1 MDEQK
6 KCFLELET
14 TPGEDAVKIVEMAA
28 KDLEYYIKLP
38 NCEHRFGYGDDTI
51 NLANFYPIAC
61 VYENGGFVTNPYN
74 ANGDPFYSD
83 MANYNVNLTL
93 DSMLTVAGTGEQYEL
108 SQKSGKTTT
117 QFKVKVVRDFA
128 CVISEKFEVKT
139 NDPDVKF
146 YHENSKV
153 KIKTDKTFSWHLSNS
168 SRGTI
173 IIYLPNEFNI
183 SELDLNLG
191 AGKIDIDKIFVETLL
206 MDLGAGTM
214 TAKEINVYEKATI
227 NGGAGN
233 INIYSGTINNLNLK
247 LGAGNASIQSDLTGS
262 NTLTTGVG
270 KLNLG
275 LSRSK
280 DNYKFDISKGLGNII
295 LNDFD
300 VSEDILIGDGETK
313 IKISGAVGNII
324 NTAE

>member
-1 MDEQK
+1 M
-6 KCFLELET
+6 
-14 TPGEDAVKIVEMAA
+14 
-28 KDLEYYIKLP
+28 
-38 NCEHRFGYGDDTI
+38 
-51 NLANFYPIAC
+51 
-61 VYENGGFVTNPYN
+61 
-74 ANGDPFYSD
+74 
-83 MANYNVNLTL
+83 
-93 DSMLTVAGTGEQYEL
+93 
-108 SQKSGKTTT
+108 TTT
-117 QFKVKVVRDFA
+117 QKIIKYLAIAFA
-128 CVISEKFEVKT
+128 LYLVISIFSIIFGLSREIISSINNDKKDSKLLEEYTTISNNVNNIESFKIDISNDNIEIKEGEKFEVKT

-183 SELDLNLG
+183 TELELNLG

-247 LGAGNASIQSDLTGS
+247 LGAGNASIESDLTGS

-300 VSEDILIGDGETK
+300 VSEDILIGDGEAK
-313 IKISGAVGNII
+313 IKISGAIGNIII

>member
-1 MDEQK
+1 M
-6 KCFLELET
+6 
-14 TPGEDAVKIVEMAA
+14 
-28 KDLEYYIKLP
+28 
-38 NCEHRFGYGDDTI
+38 
-51 NLANFYPIAC
+51 
-61 VYENGGFVTNPYN
+61 
-74 ANGDPFYSD
+74 
-83 MANYNVNLTL
+83 
-93 DSMLTVAGTGEQYEL
+93 
-108 SQKSGKTTT
+108 TTT
-117 QFKVKVVRDFA
+117 QKIIKYLAIAFA
-128 CVISEKFEVKT
+128 LFLVISIFSIIFGLSREIISSINNDKKESELLEEYTTISNNVNNIESFKIDISNDDIEIKEGEKFEVKT

-153 KIKTDKTFSWHLSNS
+153 KIKSDKTFSWHPSNS

-214 TAKEINVYEKATI
+214 TAKEINVYEKAMI

-233 INIYSGTINNLNLK
+233 ININSGTINNLNLK

-262 NTLTTGVG
+262 NTLTPGVG
-270 KLNLG
+270 RLNLG

-280 DNYKFDISKGLGNII
+280 DNYRFDINKGLGNII

-300 VSEDILIGDGETK
+300 VSEDTLIGDGETK
-313 IKISGAVGNII
+313 IKINGAVGNII
-324 NTAE
+324 INTSN

>member
-1 MDEQK
+1 M
-6 KCFLELET
+6 
-14 TPGEDAVKIVEMAA
+14 
-28 KDLEYYIKLP
+28 
-38 NCEHRFGYGDDTI
+38 
-51 NLANFYPIAC
+51 
-61 VYENGGFVTNPYN
+61 
-74 ANGDPFYSD
+74 
-83 MANYNVNLTL
+83 
-93 DSMLTVAGTGEQYEL
+93 
-108 SQKSGKTTT
+108 TTT
-117 QFKVKVVRDFA
+117 QKIIKYLAIAFA
-128 CVISEKFEVKT
+128 LFLVISIFSIIFGLSREIISSINNDKKESELLEEYTTISNNVNNIESFKIDISNDDIEIKEGEKFEVKT

-153 KIKTDKTFSWHLSNS
+153 KIKSDKTFSWHPSNT

-214 TAKEINVYEKATI
+214 TAKEINVYEKAMI

-233 INIYSGTINNLNLK
+233 ININSGTINNLNLK

-270 KLNLG
+270 RLNLG

-280 DNYKFDISKGLGNII
+280 DNYRFDINKGLGNII

-300 VSEDILIGDGETK
+300 VSEDTLIGDGETK
-313 IKISGAVGNII
+313 IKINGAVGNII
-324 NTAE
+324 INTSN

>member
-1 MDEQK
+1 M
-6 KCFLELET
+6 
-14 TPGEDAVKIVEMAA
+14 
-28 KDLEYYIKLP
+28 
-38 NCEHRFGYGDDTI
+38 
-51 NLANFYPIAC
+51 
-61 VYENGGFVTNPYN
+61 
-74 ANGDPFYSD
+74 
-83 MANYNVNLTL
+83 
-93 DSMLTVAGTGEQYEL
+93 
-108 SQKSGKTTT
+108 TTT
-117 QFKVKVVRDFA
+117 QKIIKYLAIAFA
-128 CVISEKFEVKT
+128 LFLVISIFSIIFGLSREIISSINNDKKESELSEEYTTISNNVNNIESFKIDISNDDIEIKEGEKFEVKT

-153 KIKTDKTFSWHLSNS
+153 KIKSDKTFSWHPSNS

-214 TAKEINVYEKATI
+214 TAKEINVYEKAAI

-233 INIYSGTINNLNLK
+233 ININSGTINNLNLK

-280 DNYKFDISKGLGNII
+280 DNYRFDINKGLGNII

-300 VSEDILIGDGETK
+300 VSEDTLIGDGETK
-313 IKISGAVGNII
+313 IKINGAVGNII
-324 NTAE
+324 INTSN

>member
-1 MDEQK
+1 M
-6 KCFLELET
+6 
-14 TPGEDAVKIVEMAA
+14 
-28 KDLEYYIKLP
+28 
-38 NCEHRFGYGDDTI
+38 
-51 NLANFYPIAC
+51 
-61 VYENGGFVTNPYN
+61 
-74 ANGDPFYSD
+74 
-83 MANYNVNLTL
+83 
-93 DSMLTVAGTGEQYEL
+93 
-108 SQKSGKTTT
+108 TTT
-117 QFKVKVVRDFA
+117 QKIIKYLAIAFA
-128 CVISEKFEVKT
+128 LFLVISIFSIIFGLSREIISSINSDKKDSKLLEEYTTISNNVNNIESFKIDISNDDIEIKEGEKFEVKT

-173 IIYLPNEFNI
+173 IIYLPNESNI

-247 LGAGNASIQSDLTGS
+247 LGAGNASIESDLTGS

-313 IKISGAVGNII
+313 IKISGAIGNIII

>member
-1 MDEQK
+1 M
-6 KCFLELET
+6 
-14 TPGEDAVKIVEMAA
+14 
-28 KDLEYYIKLP
+28 
-38 NCEHRFGYGDDTI
+38 
-51 NLANFYPIAC
+51 
-61 VYENGGFVTNPYN
+61 
-74 ANGDPFYSD
+74 
-83 MANYNVNLTL
+83 
-93 DSMLTVAGTGEQYEL
+93 
-108 SQKSGKTTT
+108 TTT
-117 QFKVKVVRDFA
+117 QKIIKYLAIAFA
-128 CVISEKFEVKT
+128 LFLVISIFSIIFGLSREIISSINNDKKESKLLEDYTTISNNVNNIESFKIDISNDDIEIKKGEKFEVKT

-146 YHENSKV
+146 YHENSIV
-153 KIKTDKTFSWHLSNS
+153 KIKSDKTFSWHLSNS

-191 AGKIDIDKIFVETLL
+191 AGKIDIDKLFVETLL

-233 INIYSGTINNLNLK
+233 ININSGTINNLNLK

-280 DNYKFDISKGLGNII
+280 DNYRFDINKGLGNII

-300 VSEDILIGDGETK
+300 VSEDTLIGDGETK
-313 IKISGAVGNII
+313 IKINGAVGNII
-324 NTAE
+324 INTSN

>member
-1 MDEQK
+1 M
-6 KCFLELET
+6 
-14 TPGEDAVKIVEMAA
+14 
-28 KDLEYYIKLP
+28 
-38 NCEHRFGYGDDTI
+38 
-51 NLANFYPIAC
+51 
-61 VYENGGFVTNPYN
+61 
-74 ANGDPFYSD
+74 
-83 MANYNVNLTL
+83 
-93 DSMLTVAGTGEQYEL
+93 
-108 SQKSGKTTT
+108 TTT
-117 QFKVKVVRDFA
+117 QKIIKYLAIAFA
-128 CVISEKFEVKT
+128 LFLVISIFSIIFGLSRDIISSINSDKKDSKLLEEYTTISNNVNNIESFKIDISNDNIEIKEGEKFEVKT

-247 LGAGNASIQSDLTGS
+247 LGAGNASIESDLTGS

-324 NTAE
+324 INTAE

>member
-1 MDEQK
+1 M
-6 KCFLELET
+6 
-14 TPGEDAVKIVEMAA
+14 
-28 KDLEYYIKLP
+28 
-38 NCEHRFGYGDDTI
+38 
-51 NLANFYPIAC
+51 
-61 VYENGGFVTNPYN
+61 
-74 ANGDPFYSD
+74 
-83 MANYNVNLTL
+83 
-93 DSMLTVAGTGEQYEL
+93 
-108 SQKSGKTTT
+108 TTT
-117 QFKVKVVRDFA
+117 QKIIKYLAIAFA
-128 CVISEKFEVKT
+128 LFLVISIFSIIFGLSREIISSINNDKKESELLEEYTTISNNVNNIESFKIDISNDDIEIKEGEKFEVKT

-153 KIKTDKTFSWHLSNS
+153 KIKSDKTFSWHINNS

-214 TAKEINVYEKATI
+214 TAKEINVYEKAAI

-233 INIYSGTINNLNLK
+233 ININSGTINNLNLK

-280 DNYKFDISKGLGNII
+280 DNYKFDINKGLGNII

-300 VSEDILIGDGETK
+300 VSEDTLIGDGETK

-324 NTAE
+324 INTAE

>member
-1 MDEQK
+1 M
-6 KCFLELET
+6 
-14 TPGEDAVKIVEMAA
+14 
-28 KDLEYYIKLP
+28 
-38 NCEHRFGYGDDTI
+38 
-51 NLANFYPIAC
+51 
-61 VYENGGFVTNPYN
+61 
-74 ANGDPFYSD
+74 
-83 MANYNVNLTL
+83 
-93 DSMLTVAGTGEQYEL
+93 
-108 SQKSGKTTT
+108 TTT
-117 QFKVKVVRDFA
+117 QKIIKYLAIAFA
-128 CVISEKFEVKT
+128 LFLVISIFSIIFGLSREIISSINSDKKDSKLLEEYTTISNNVNNIESFKIDISNDDIEIKEGEKFEVKT

-173 IIYLPNEFNI
+173 IIYLPNESNI

-191 AGKIDIDKIFVETLL
+191 AGKIDIDKIFVEILL

-247 LGAGNASIQSDLTGS
+247 LDAGNASIQSDLTGS

-300 VSEDILIGDGETK
+300 VSEDILIGDGETI

-324 NTAE
+324 INTAE

>member
-1 MDEQK
+1 M
-6 KCFLELET
+6 
-14 TPGEDAVKIVEMAA
+14 
-28 KDLEYYIKLP
+28 
-38 NCEHRFGYGDDTI
+38 
-51 NLANFYPIAC
+51 
-61 VYENGGFVTNPYN
+61 
-74 ANGDPFYSD
+74 
-83 MANYNVNLTL
+83 
-93 DSMLTVAGTGEQYEL
+93 
-108 SQKSGKTTT
+108 TTT
-117 QFKVKVVRDFA
+117 QKIIKYLAIAFA
-128 CVISEKFEVKT
+128 LFLVISIFSIIFGLSREIISSINSDKKDSKLLEEYTTISNNVNNIESFKIDISNDDIEIKEGEKFEVKT

-183 SELDLNLG
+183 TELDLNLG
-191 AGKIDIDKIFVETLL
+191 AGKIDIDKIFVKTLL

-227 NGGAGN
+227 NGGASN

-247 LGAGNASIQSDLTGS
+247 LGAGNASIESDLTGS

-313 IKISGAVGNII
+313 IKISGAIGNIII

>member
-1 MDEQK
+1 M
-6 KCFLELET
+6 
-14 TPGEDAVKIVEMAA
+14 
-28 KDLEYYIKLP
+28 
-38 NCEHRFGYGDDTI
+38 
-51 NLANFYPIAC
+51 
-61 VYENGGFVTNPYN
+61 
-74 ANGDPFYSD
+74 
-83 MANYNVNLTL
+83 
-93 DSMLTVAGTGEQYEL
+93 
-108 SQKSGKTTT
+108 TTT
-117 QFKVKVVRDFA
+117 QKIIKYLAIAFA
-128 CVISEKFEVKT
+128 LYLVISIFSIIFGLSREIISSINNDKKESKLLEEYTTISNNVNNIESFKIDISNDDIEIKEGEKFEVKT
-139 NDPDVKF
+139 NNPDVKF
-146 YHENSKV
+146 YHENSIV
-153 KIKTDKTFSWHLSNS
+153 KIKSDKTFSWHLSNS

-214 TAKEINVYEKATI
+214 TSKEINVYEKATI

-233 INIYSGTINNLNLK
+233 ININSGTINNLNLK

-280 DNYKFDISKGLGNII
+280 DNYRFDINKGLGNII

-300 VSEDILIGDGETK
+300 VSEDTLIGDGETK
-313 IKISGAVGNII
+313 IKINGAVGNII
-324 NTAE
+324 INTSN

>member
-1 MDEQK
+1 M
-6 KCFLELET
+6 
-14 TPGEDAVKIVEMAA
+14 
-28 KDLEYYIKLP
+28 
-38 NCEHRFGYGDDTI
+38 
-51 NLANFYPIAC
+51 
-61 VYENGGFVTNPYN
+61 
-74 ANGDPFYSD
+74 
-83 MANYNVNLTL
+83 
-93 DSMLTVAGTGEQYEL
+93 
-108 SQKSGKTTT
+108 TTT
-117 QFKVKVVRDFA
+117 QKIIKYLAIAFA
-128 CVISEKFEVKT
+128 LFLVISIFSIIFGLGHEIISSINSYKKDSKLLEEYTTISNNVNNIESFKIDISNDDIEIKEGEKFEVKT

-247 LGAGNASIQSDLTGS
+247 LGAGNASIESDLTGS

-324 NTAE
+324 INTAE

>member
-1 MDEQK
+1 M
-6 KCFLELET
+6 
-14 TPGEDAVKIVEMAA
+14 
-28 KDLEYYIKLP
+28 
-38 NCEHRFGYGDDTI
+38 
-51 NLANFYPIAC
+51 
-61 VYENGGFVTNPYN
+61 
-74 ANGDPFYSD
+74 
-83 MANYNVNLTL
+83 
-93 DSMLTVAGTGEQYEL
+93 
-108 SQKSGKTTT
+108 TTT
-117 QFKVKVVRDFA
+117 QKIIKYLAIAFA
-128 CVISEKFEVKT
+128 LFLVISIFSIIFGLSCEIISSINSDKKDSKLLEEYTTISNNVNNIESFKIDISNDDIEIKEGEKFEVKT

-183 SELDLNLG
+183 TELDLNLG

-247 LGAGNASIQSDLTGS
+247 LGAGNASIESDLTGS

-324 NTAE
+324 INTAE

>member
-1 MDEQK
+1 M
-6 KCFLELET
+6 
-14 TPGEDAVKIVEMAA
+14 
-28 KDLEYYIKLP
+28 
-38 NCEHRFGYGDDTI
+38 
-51 NLANFYPIAC
+51 
-61 VYENGGFVTNPYN
+61 
-74 ANGDPFYSD
+74 
-83 MANYNVNLTL
+83 
-93 DSMLTVAGTGEQYEL
+93 
-108 SQKSGKTTT
+108 TTT
-117 QFKVKVVRDFA
+117 QKIIKYLAIAFA
-128 CVISEKFEVKT
+128 LFLVISIFSIIFGLSREIISSINSDKKDSKLLEEYTTISNNVNNIESFKIDISNDDIEIKEGEKFEVKT

-173 IIYLPNEFNI
+173 IIYLPNESNI

-191 AGKIDIDKIFVETLL
+191 AGKIDIDKIFVEILL

-247 LGAGNASIQSDLTGS
+247 LDAGNASIQSDLTGS

-324 NTAE
+324 INTAE

>member
-1 MDEQK
+1 M
-6 KCFLELET
+6 
-14 TPGEDAVKIVEMAA
+14 
-28 KDLEYYIKLP
+28 
-38 NCEHRFGYGDDTI
+38 
-51 NLANFYPIAC
+51 
-61 VYENGGFVTNPYN
+61 
-74 ANGDPFYSD
+74 
-83 MANYNVNLTL
+83 
-93 DSMLTVAGTGEQYEL
+93 
-108 SQKSGKTTT
+108 TTT
-117 QFKVKVVRDFA
+117 QKIIKYLAIAFA
-128 CVISEKFEVKT
+128 LFLVISIFSIIFGLSREIISSINSDKKDSKLLEEYTTISNNVNNIESFKIDISNDDIEIKEGEKFEVKT

-183 SELDLNLG
+183 TELDLNLG

-227 NGGAGN
+227 NGGTGN

-247 LGAGNASIQSDLTGS
+247 LGAGNASIESDLTGS

-324 NTAE
+324 INTAE

>member
-1 MDEQK
+1 M
-6 KCFLELET
+6 
-14 TPGEDAVKIVEMAA
+14 
-28 KDLEYYIKLP
+28 
-38 NCEHRFGYGDDTI
+38 
-51 NLANFYPIAC
+51 
-61 VYENGGFVTNPYN
+61 
-74 ANGDPFYSD
+74 
-83 MANYNVNLTL
+83 
-93 DSMLTVAGTGEQYEL
+93 
-108 SQKSGKTTT
+108 TTT
-117 QFKVKVVRDFA
+117 QKIIKYLAIAFA
-128 CVISEKFEVKT
+128 LYLVISIFSIIFGLSHEIISSINNDKKESKLLEEYTTISNNVNNIESFKIDISNDDIEIKEGEKFEVKT

-146 YHENSKV
+146 YHENSIV
-153 KIKTDKTFSWHLSNS
+153 KIKSDKTFSWHLSNS

-247 LGAGNASIQSDLTGS
+247 LGAGNASIESDLTGS

-300 VSEDILIGDGETK
+300 VLEDILIGDGETK

-324 NTAE
+324 INTAE

>member
-1 MDEQK
+1 M
-6 KCFLELET
+6 
-14 TPGEDAVKIVEMAA
+14 
-28 KDLEYYIKLP
+28 
-38 NCEHRFGYGDDTI
+38 
-51 NLANFYPIAC
+51 
-61 VYENGGFVTNPYN
+61 
-74 ANGDPFYSD
+74 
-83 MANYNVNLTL
+83 
-93 DSMLTVAGTGEQYEL
+93 
-108 SQKSGKTTT
+108 TTT
-117 QFKVKVVRDFA
+117 QKIIKYLAIAFA
-128 CVISEKFEVKT
+128 LFLVISIFSIIFGLSREIISSINSDKKDSKLLEEYTTISNNVNNIESFKIDISNDDIEIKEGEKFEVKT

-183 SELDLNLG
+183 TELDLNLG

-233 INIYSGTINNLNLK
+233 INIYSGTINKLNLK

-324 NTAE
+324 INTAE

>member
-1 MDEQK
+1 M
-6 KCFLELET
+6 
-14 TPGEDAVKIVEMAA
+14 
-28 KDLEYYIKLP
+28 
-38 NCEHRFGYGDDTI
+38 
-51 NLANFYPIAC
+51 
-61 VYENGGFVTNPYN
+61 
-74 ANGDPFYSD
+74 
-83 MANYNVNLTL
+83 
-93 DSMLTVAGTGEQYEL
+93 
-108 SQKSGKTTT
+108 TTT
-117 QFKVKVVRDFA
+117 QKIIKYLAIAFA
-128 CVISEKFEVKT
+128 LFLVISIFSIIFGLSRKIISSINSDKKDSKLLEEYTTISNNVNNIESFKIDISNDDIEIKEGEKFEVKT

-183 SELDLNLG
+183 TELDLNLG

-324 NTAE
+324 INTAE

>member
-1 MDEQK
+1 M
-6 KCFLELET
+6 
-14 TPGEDAVKIVEMAA
+14 
-28 KDLEYYIKLP
+28 
-38 NCEHRFGYGDDTI
+38 
-51 NLANFYPIAC
+51 
-61 VYENGGFVTNPYN
+61 
-74 ANGDPFYSD
+74 
-83 MANYNVNLTL
+83 
-93 DSMLTVAGTGEQYEL
+93 
-108 SQKSGKTTT
+108 TTT
-117 QFKVKVVRDFA
+117 QKIIKYLAIAFA
-128 CVISEKFEVKT
+128 LFLVISIFSIIFGLSREIISSINSDKKDSKLLEEYTTISNNVNNIESFKIDISNDDIEIKEGEKFEVKT

-183 SELDLNLG
+183 TELDLNLG

-247 LGAGNASIQSDLTGS
+247 LGAGNASIESDLTGS

-324 NTAE
+324 INTAE

>member
-1 MDEQK
+1 MKLSQTGMNTVKLNNIDEMY
-6 KCFLELET
+6 
-14 TPGEDAVKIVEMAA
+14 PGQSILLKTGQLVQYGAG
-28 KDLEYYIKLP
+28 L
-38 NCEHRFGYGDDTI
+38 FGY
-51 NLANFYPIAC
+51 N
-61 VYENGGFVTNPYN
+61 
-74 ANGDPFYSD
+74 
-83 MANYNVNLTL
+83 
-93 DSMLTVAGTGEQYEL
+93 TVPL
-108 SQKSGKTTT
+108 L
-117 QFKVKVVRDFA
+117 VR
-128 CVISEKFEVKT
+128 
-139 NDPDVKF
+139 
-146 YHENSKV
+146 
-153 KIKTDKTFSWHLSNS
+153 
-168 SRGTI
+168 R
-173 IIYLPNEFNI
+173 NI
-183 SELDLNLG
+183 E
-191 AGKIDIDKIFVETLL
+191 KIFVETLL
-206 MDLGAGTM
+206 MNLGAGTM

-247 LGAGNASIQSDLTGS
+247 LGAGNASIESDLTGS

-324 NTAE
+324 INTAE

>member
-1 MDEQK
+1 M
-6 KCFLELET
+6 
-14 TPGEDAVKIVEMAA
+14 
-28 KDLEYYIKLP
+28 
-38 NCEHRFGYGDDTI
+38 
-51 NLANFYPIAC
+51 
-61 VYENGGFVTNPYN
+61 
-74 ANGDPFYSD
+74 
-83 MANYNVNLTL
+83 
-93 DSMLTVAGTGEQYEL
+93 
-108 SQKSGKTTT
+108 TTT
-117 QFKVKVVRDFA
+117 QKIIKYLAIAFA
-128 CVISEKFEVKT
+128 LFLVISIFSIIFGLSREIISSINNDKKDSELLEEYTTISNNVNNIESFKIDISNDDIEIKKGEKFEVKT

-146 YHENSKV
+146 YHENSIV
-153 KIKTDKTFSWHLSNS
+153 KIKSDKTFSWHLSNS

-214 TAKEINVYEKATI
+214 TAKEINVNEKATI

-247 LGAGNASIQSDLTGS
+247 LGAGNASIESDLTGS

-313 IKISGAVGNII
+313 IKINGAVGNII
-324 NTAE
+324 INTAE

>member
-1 MDEQK
+1 M
-6 KCFLELET
+6 
-14 TPGEDAVKIVEMAA
+14 
-28 KDLEYYIKLP
+28 
-38 NCEHRFGYGDDTI
+38 
-51 NLANFYPIAC
+51 
-61 VYENGGFVTNPYN
+61 
-74 ANGDPFYSD
+74 
-83 MANYNVNLTL
+83 
-93 DSMLTVAGTGEQYEL
+93 
-108 SQKSGKTTT
+108 TTT
-117 QFKVKVVRDFA
+117 QKIIKYLAIAFA
-128 CVISEKFEVKT
+128 LFLVISIFSIIFGLSREIISSINSDKKDSELLEEYTTISNNVNNIESFKIDISNDDIEIKKGEKFEVKT

-146 YHENSKV
+146 YHENSIV
-153 KIKTDKTFSWHLSNS
+153 KIKSDKTFSWHLSNS

-233 INIYSGTINNLNLK
+233 ININSGTINNLNLK

-280 DNYKFDISKGLGNII
+280 DNYRFDINKGLGNII

-300 VSEDILIGDGETK
+300 VSEDTLIGDGETK
-313 IKISGAVGNII
+313 IKINGAVGNII
-324 NTAE
+324 INTSN

>member
-1 MDEQK
+1 M
-6 KCFLELET
+6 
-14 TPGEDAVKIVEMAA
+14 
-28 KDLEYYIKLP
+28 
-38 NCEHRFGYGDDTI
+38 
-51 NLANFYPIAC
+51 
-61 VYENGGFVTNPYN
+61 
-74 ANGDPFYSD
+74 
-83 MANYNVNLTL
+83 
-93 DSMLTVAGTGEQYEL
+93 
-108 SQKSGKTTT
+108 TTT
-117 QFKVKVVRDFA
+117 QKIIKYLAIAFA
-128 CVISEKFEVKT
+128 LFLVISIFSIIFGLSREIISSINSDKKDSKLLEEYTTISNNVNNIESFKIDISNDDIEIKEGEKFEVKT

-191 AGKIDIDKIFVETLL
+191 AGKIDIDKLFVETLL

-214 TAKEINVYEKATI
+214 TAKEINVYEKAAI

-247 LGAGNASIQSDLTGS
+247 LGAGNASIESDLTGS

-324 NTAE
+324 INTSN

>member
-1 MDEQK
+1 M
-6 KCFLELET
+6 
-14 TPGEDAVKIVEMAA
+14 
-28 KDLEYYIKLP
+28 
-38 NCEHRFGYGDDTI
+38 
-51 NLANFYPIAC
+51 
-61 VYENGGFVTNPYN
+61 
-74 ANGDPFYSD
+74 
-83 MANYNVNLTL
+83 
-93 DSMLTVAGTGEQYEL
+93 
-108 SQKSGKTTT
+108 TTT
-117 QFKVKVVRDFA
+117 QKIIKYLAIAFA
-128 CVISEKFEVKT
+128 LFLVISIFSIIFGLSHEIISSINNDEKESELLKEYTTISNNVNNVESFKIDISNDDIEIKEGEKFEVKT

-146 YHENSKV
+146 YHENSNV
-153 KIKTDKTFSWHLSNS
+153 KIKSDKTFSWHLSNS

-191 AGKIDIDKIFVETLL
+191 AGKIDIDKLFVETLL

-214 TAKEINVYEKATI
+214 TAKEINVYEKAAI

-233 INIYSGTINNLNLK
+233 ININSGIINNLNLK
-247 LGAGNASIQSDLTGS
+247 LGAGNTSIQSDLNGS

-275 LSRSK
+275 LSRGK
-280 DNYKFDISKGLGNII
+280 DNYRFDINKGLGNII

-300 VSEDILIGDGETK
+300 VSEDTLIGDGETK

-324 NTAE
+324 INTAE

>member
-1 MDEQK
+1 M
-6 KCFLELET
+6 
-14 TPGEDAVKIVEMAA
+14 
-28 KDLEYYIKLP
+28 
-38 NCEHRFGYGDDTI
+38 
-51 NLANFYPIAC
+51 
-61 VYENGGFVTNPYN
+61 
-74 ANGDPFYSD
+74 
-83 MANYNVNLTL
+83 
-93 DSMLTVAGTGEQYEL
+93 
-108 SQKSGKTTT
+108 TTT
-117 QFKVKVVRDFA
+117 QKIIKYLAIAFA
-128 CVISEKFEVKT
+128 LFLVISIFSIIFGLSREIISSINNDKKDSKLLEEYITISNNVNNIESFKIDISNDDIEIKEGEKFEVKT

-191 AGKIDIDKIFVETLL
+191 AGKIDIDKIFVEILL

-214 TAKEINVYEKATI
+214 TAKEINVYEKAAI

-280 DNYKFDISKGLGNII
+280 DNYKFNISKG
-295 LNDFD
+295 
-300 VSEDILIGDGETK
+300 
-313 IKISGAVGNII
+313 
-324 NTAE
+324 

>member
-1 MDEQK
+1 M
-6 KCFLELET
+6 
-14 TPGEDAVKIVEMAA
+14 
-28 KDLEYYIKLP
+28 
-38 NCEHRFGYGDDTI
+38 
-51 NLANFYPIAC
+51 
-61 VYENGGFVTNPYN
+61 
-74 ANGDPFYSD
+74 
-83 MANYNVNLTL
+83 
-93 DSMLTVAGTGEQYEL
+93 
-108 SQKSGKTTT
+108 TTT
-117 QFKVKVVRDFA
+117 QKIIKYLAIAFA
-128 CVISEKFEVKT
+128 LFLVISIFSIIFGLSREIISSINNDKKESELLEEYTTISNNVNNIESFKIDISNDDIEIKEGEKFEVKT

-153 KIKTDKTFSWHLSNS
+153 KIKSDKTFSWHPSNS

-214 TAKEINVYEKATI
+214 TAKEINVYEKAAI

-233 INIYSGTINNLNLK
+233 ININSGTINNLNLK

-270 KLNLG
+270 RLNLG

-280 DNYKFDISKGLGNII
+280 DNYRFDINKGLGNII

-300 VSEDILIGDGETK
+300 VSEDTLIGDGETK
-313 IKISGAVGNII
+313 IKINGAVGNII
-324 NTAE
+324 INTSN

>member
-1 MDEQK
+1 M
-6 KCFLELET
+6 
-14 TPGEDAVKIVEMAA
+14 
-28 KDLEYYIKLP
+28 
-38 NCEHRFGYGDDTI
+38 
-51 NLANFYPIAC
+51 
-61 VYENGGFVTNPYN
+61 
-74 ANGDPFYSD
+74 
-83 MANYNVNLTL
+83 
-93 DSMLTVAGTGEQYEL
+93 
-108 SQKSGKTTT
+108 TTT
-117 QFKVKVVRDFA
+117 QKIIKYLAIAFA
-128 CVISEKFEVKT
+128 LFLVISIFSIIFGLSREIISSINSDKKDSELLEEYTTISNNVNNIESFKIDISNDDIEIKEGEKFEVKT
-139 NDPDVKF
+139 NDPNVKF

-153 KIKTDKTFSWHLSNS
+153 KIKADKTLNWHLSNS

-191 AGKIDIDKIFVETLL
+191 AGKIDIDKLFVETLL

-214 TAKEINVYEKATI
+214 TAKEINVYEKAAI

-233 INIYSGTINNLNLK
+233 ININSGTINNLNLK

-280 DNYKFDISKGLGNII
+280 DNYKFDINKGLGNII

-300 VSEDILIGDGETK
+300 VSEDTLIGDGETK
-313 IKISGAVGNII
+313 IKINGAIGNII
-324 NTAE
+324 INTSN

>member
-1 MDEQK
+1 M
-6 KCFLELET
+6 
-14 TPGEDAVKIVEMAA
+14 
-28 KDLEYYIKLP
+28 
-38 NCEHRFGYGDDTI
+38 
-51 NLANFYPIAC
+51 
-61 VYENGGFVTNPYN
+61 
-74 ANGDPFYSD
+74 
-83 MANYNVNLTL
+83 
-93 DSMLTVAGTGEQYEL
+93 
-108 SQKSGKTTT
+108 TTT
-117 QFKVKVVRDFA
+117 QKIIKYLAIAFA
-128 CVISEKFEVKT
+128 LFLVISIFSIIFGLSREIISSINNDKKDSKLLEEYTTISNNVNNIESFKIDISNDDIEIKEGEKFEVKT

-146 YHENSKV
+146 YHENSIV
-153 KIKTDKTFSWHLSNS
+153 KIKSDKTFSWHLSNS

-233 INIYSGTINNLNLK
+233 IYIYSGTINNLNLK
-247 LGAGNASIQSDLTGS
+247 LGAGNASIESDLTGS

-324 NTAE
+324 INTAE

>member
-1 MDEQK
+1 M
-6 KCFLELET
+6 
-14 TPGEDAVKIVEMAA
+14 
-28 KDLEYYIKLP
+28 
-38 NCEHRFGYGDDTI
+38 
-51 NLANFYPIAC
+51 
-61 VYENGGFVTNPYN
+61 
-74 ANGDPFYSD
+74 
-83 MANYNVNLTL
+83 
-93 DSMLTVAGTGEQYEL
+93 
-108 SQKSGKTTT
+108 TTT
-117 QFKVKVVRDFA
+117 QKIIKYLAIAFA
-128 CVISEKFEVKT
+128 LFLVISIFSIIFGLSREIISSINNDKKDSKLLEEYTTISNNVNNIESFKINISNDDIEIKEGEKFEVKT

-247 LGAGNASIQSDLTGS
+247 LGAGNASIESDLTGS

-300 VSEDILIGDGETK
+300 VSEDILIGDGEAK
-313 IKISGAVGNII
+313 IKISGAIGNIII

>member
-1 MDEQK
+1 M
-6 KCFLELET
+6 
-14 TPGEDAVKIVEMAA
+14 
-28 KDLEYYIKLP
+28 
-38 NCEHRFGYGDDTI
+38 
-51 NLANFYPIAC
+51 
-61 VYENGGFVTNPYN
+61 
-74 ANGDPFYSD
+74 
-83 MANYNVNLTL
+83 
-93 DSMLTVAGTGEQYEL
+93 
-108 SQKSGKTTT
+108 TTT
-117 QFKVKVVRDFA
+117 QKIIKYLAIAFA
-128 CVISEKFEVKT
+128 LFLVISIFSIIFGLSREIISSINNDKKESKLLEDYTTISNNVNNIESFKIDISNDDIEIKKGEKFEVKT

-146 YHENSKV
+146 YHENSIV
-153 KIKTDKTFSWHLSNS
+153 KIKSDKTFSWHLSNS

-233 INIYSGTINNLNLK
+233 ININSGTINNLNLK

-280 DNYKFDISKGLGNII
+280 DNYRFDINKGLGNII

-300 VSEDILIGDGETK
+300 VSEDTLIGDGETK
-313 IKISGAVGNII
+313 IKINGAVGNII
-324 NTAE
+324 INTSN

>member
-1 MDEQK
+1 M
-6 KCFLELET
+6 
-14 TPGEDAVKIVEMAA
+14 
-28 KDLEYYIKLP
+28 
-38 NCEHRFGYGDDTI
+38 
-51 NLANFYPIAC
+51 
-61 VYENGGFVTNPYN
+61 
-74 ANGDPFYSD
+74 
-83 MANYNVNLTL
+83 
-93 DSMLTVAGTGEQYEL
+93 
-108 SQKSGKTTT
+108 TTT
-117 QFKVKVVRDFA
+117 QKIIKYLAIAFA
-128 CVISEKFEVKT
+128 LFLVISIFSIIFGLSREIISSINSDKKDSKLLEEYTTISNNVNNIESFKIDISNDNIEIKEGEKFEVKT

-146 YHENSKV
+146 YHENSIV
-153 KIKTDKTFSWHLSNS
+153 KIKSDKTFSWHLSNS

-247 LGAGNASIQSDLTGS
+247 LGAGNASIESDLTGS

-280 DNYKFDISKGLGNII
+280 DNYKFDINKGLGNII

-324 NTAE
+324 INTAE

>member
-1 MDEQK
+1 M
-6 KCFLELET
+6 
-14 TPGEDAVKIVEMAA
+14 
-28 KDLEYYIKLP
+28 
-38 NCEHRFGYGDDTI
+38 
-51 NLANFYPIAC
+51 
-61 VYENGGFVTNPYN
+61 
-74 ANGDPFYSD
+74 
-83 MANYNVNLTL
+83 
-93 DSMLTVAGTGEQYEL
+93 
-108 SQKSGKTTT
+108 TTT
-117 QFKVKVVRDFA
+117 QKIIKYLAIAFA
-128 CVISEKFEVKT
+128 LFLVISIFSIIFGLSRKIISSINNDKKESGLLEEYTTISNNVNNIESFKIDISNDDIEIKEGEKFEVKT
-139 NDPDVKF
+139 NDPNVKF

-153 KIKTDKTFSWHLSNS
+153 KIKSDKTFSWHLSNS

-173 IIYLPNEFNI
+173 IIYLPNKFNI

-214 TAKEINVYEKATI
+214 TAKEINVYEKAAI

-233 INIYSGTINNLNLK
+233 ININSGTINNLNLK

-280 DNYKFDISKGLGNII
+280 DNYKFDINKGLGSII
-295 LNDFD
+295 LNDFN
-300 VSEDILIGDGETK
+300 VSEDTLIGDGDTK

-324 NTAE
+324 INTAE

>member
-1 MDEQK
+1 M
-6 KCFLELET
+6 
-14 TPGEDAVKIVEMAA
+14 
-28 KDLEYYIKLP
+28 
-38 NCEHRFGYGDDTI
+38 
-51 NLANFYPIAC
+51 
-61 VYENGGFVTNPYN
+61 
-74 ANGDPFYSD
+74 
-83 MANYNVNLTL
+83 
-93 DSMLTVAGTGEQYEL
+93 
-108 SQKSGKTTT
+108 TTT
-117 QFKVKVVRDFA
+117 QKIIKYLAIAFA
-128 CVISEKFEVKT
+128 LFLVISIFSIIFGLSREIISSINSDKKDSKLLEEYTTISNNVNNIESFRIDISNDDIEIKEGEKFEVKT

-153 KIKTDKTFSWHLSNS
+153 KIKTDKTFSWHFSNS

-183 SELDLNLG
+183 SELNLNLG

-247 LGAGNASIQSDLTGS
+247 LGAGNASIESDLTGS

-324 NTAE
+324 INTAE

>member
-1 MDEQK
+1 M
-6 KCFLELET
+6 
-14 TPGEDAVKIVEMAA
+14 
-28 KDLEYYIKLP
+28 
-38 NCEHRFGYGDDTI
+38 
-51 NLANFYPIAC
+51 
-61 VYENGGFVTNPYN
+61 
-74 ANGDPFYSD
+74 
-83 MANYNVNLTL
+83 
-93 DSMLTVAGTGEQYEL
+93 
-108 SQKSGKTTT
+108 TTT
-117 QFKVKVVRDFA
+117 QKIIKYLAIAFA
-128 CVISEKFEVKT
+128 LFLVISIFSIIFGLSREIISSINSDKKDSKLLEEYTTISNNVNNIESFKIDISNDDIEIKEGEKFEVKT

-183 SELDLNLG
+183 SELELNLG
-191 AGKIDIDKIFVETLL
+191 AGKIDIDKIFVEILL

-247 LGAGNASIQSDLTGS
+247 LGAGNASIESDLTGS

-275 LSRSK
+275 LSQSK

-324 NTAE
+324 INTAE

>member
-1 MDEQK
+1 M
-6 KCFLELET
+6 
-14 TPGEDAVKIVEMAA
+14 
-28 KDLEYYIKLP
+28 
-38 NCEHRFGYGDDTI
+38 
-51 NLANFYPIAC
+51 
-61 VYENGGFVTNPYN
+61 
-74 ANGDPFYSD
+74 
-83 MANYNVNLTL
+83 
-93 DSMLTVAGTGEQYEL
+93 
-108 SQKSGKTTT
+108 TTT
-117 QFKVKVVRDFA
+117 QKIIKYLAIAFA
-128 CVISEKFEVKT
+128 LFLVISIFSIIFGLSREIISSINSDKKDSKLLEEYTTISNNVNNIESFKIDISNDDIEIKEGEKFEVKT

-183 SELDLNLG
+183 SELNLNLG

-247 LGAGNASIQSDLTGS
+247 LGAGNASIESDLTGS

-324 NTAE
+324 INTAE

>member
-1 MDEQK
+1 M
-6 KCFLELET
+6 
-14 TPGEDAVKIVEMAA
+14 
-28 KDLEYYIKLP
+28 
-38 NCEHRFGYGDDTI
+38 
-51 NLANFYPIAC
+51 
-61 VYENGGFVTNPYN
+61 
-74 ANGDPFYSD
+74 
-83 MANYNVNLTL
+83 
-93 DSMLTVAGTGEQYEL
+93 
-108 SQKSGKTTT
+108 TTT
-117 QFKVKVVRDFA
+117 QKIIKYLAIAFA
-128 CVISEKFEVKT
+128 LFLVISIFSIIFGLSREIISSINNDKKESELLEEYTTISNNVNNIESFKIDISNDDIEIKEGEKFEVKT

-153 KIKTDKTFSWHLSNS
+153 KIKSDKTFSWHLSNS

-214 TAKEINVYEKATI
+214 TAKEINVYEKAMI

-247 LGAGNASIQSDLTGS
+247 LGAGNASIESDLTGS
-262 NTLTTGVG
+262 NTLTTGVS

-280 DNYKFDISKGLGNII
+280 NNYKFDINKGLGNII

-300 VSEDILIGDGETK
+300 VSEDTLIGDGETK
-313 IKISGAVGNII
+313 IKINGAVGNII
-324 NTAE
+324 INTSE

>member
-1 MDEQK
+1 M
-6 KCFLELET
+6 
-14 TPGEDAVKIVEMAA
+14 
-28 KDLEYYIKLP
+28 
-38 NCEHRFGYGDDTI
+38 
-51 NLANFYPIAC
+51 
-61 VYENGGFVTNPYN
+61 
-74 ANGDPFYSD
+74 
-83 MANYNVNLTL
+83 
-93 DSMLTVAGTGEQYEL
+93 
-108 SQKSGKTTT
+108 TTT
-117 QFKVKVVRDFA
+117 QKIIKYLAIAFA
-128 CVISEKFEVKT
+128 LFLVISIFSIIFGLSHEIISSINNDKKESKLLEEYTTISNNVNNIESFKIDISNDDIEIKEGEKFEVKT

-146 YHENSKV
+146 YHENSIV
-153 KIKTDKTFSWHLSNS
+153 KIKSDKTFSWHLSNS

-324 NTAE
+324 INTSN

>member
-1 MDEQK
+1 M
-6 KCFLELET
+6 
-14 TPGEDAVKIVEMAA
+14 
-28 KDLEYYIKLP
+28 
-38 NCEHRFGYGDDTI
+38 
-51 NLANFYPIAC
+51 
-61 VYENGGFVTNPYN
+61 
-74 ANGDPFYSD
+74 
-83 MANYNVNLTL
+83 
-93 DSMLTVAGTGEQYEL
+93 
-108 SQKSGKTTT
+108 TTT
-117 QFKVKVVRDFA
+117 QKIIKYLAIAFA
-128 CVISEKFEVKT
+128 LFLVISIFSIIFGLSREIISSINSDKKESELLEEYTTISNNVNNIESFKIDISNDDIEIKEGEKFEVKT

-146 YHENSKV
+146 YHENSIV
-153 KIKTDKTFSWHLSNS
+153 KIKSDKTFSWHLSNS

-183 SELDLNLG
+183 TELDLNLG
-191 AGKIDIDKIFVETLL
+191 AGKIDIDKIFVEILL

-313 IKISGAVGNII
+313 IKISGAIGNII
-324 NTAE
+324 INTSN

>member
-1 MDEQK
+1 M
-6 KCFLELET
+6 
-14 TPGEDAVKIVEMAA
+14 
-28 KDLEYYIKLP
+28 
-38 NCEHRFGYGDDTI
+38 
-51 NLANFYPIAC
+51 
-61 VYENGGFVTNPYN
+61 
-74 ANGDPFYSD
+74 
-83 MANYNVNLTL
+83 
-93 DSMLTVAGTGEQYEL
+93 
-108 SQKSGKTTT
+108 TTT
-117 QFKVKVVRDFA
+117 QKIIKYLAIAFA
-128 CVISEKFEVKT
+128 LFLVISIFSIIFGLSREIISSINNDKKESELLEEYTTISNNVNNIESFKIDISNDDIEIKKGEKFEVKT

-146 YHENSKV
+146 YHENSIV
-153 KIKTDKTFSWHLSNS
+153 KIKSDKTFSWHLSNS

-191 AGKIDIDKIFVETLL
+191 AGKIDIDKLFVETLL

-233 INIYSGTINNLNLK
+233 ININSGTINNLNLK

-280 DNYKFDISKGLGNII
+280 DNYRFDINKGLGNII

-300 VSEDILIGDGETK
+300 VSEDTLIGDGETK
-313 IKISGAVGNII
+313 IKINGAVGNII
-324 NTAE
+324 INTSN